1 MEYKIFWSE
10 EAIRNLEEILDY
22 LNHQWTQKGEVANF
36 KKKLGKYLD
45 LIVQNPFL
53 FPISNYNQRLRK
65 AVMSQQTTIFY
76 EIKENLVYVAYLF
89 VNRKNIERIK

>member
-1 MEYKIFWSE
+1 MEYNLFWSE

-22 LNHQWTQKGEVANF
+22 LNLQWTQKEVANF
-36 KKKLGKYLD
+36 KKKLGKHLD

-65 AVMSQQTTIFY
+65 AVMSRQTTIFY
-76 EIKENLVYVAYLF
+76 EINGNIVNVAYLF
-89 VNRKNIERIK
+89 VNQKNIERIK